1 MYELEFKTISY
12 IRYAL
17 QDKRGHLRWTLEQDD
32 KKALPAPLTAE
43 ARQQIQ
49 EDILYYDG
57 LINTFETEE
66 KQSFEL
72 REVASICVPE
82 GREGDSG

>member
-1 MYELEFKTISY
+1 MVELQFKDISY

-17 QDKRGHLRWTLEQDD
+17 QGKRGHLRWTLEQDD
-32 KKALPAPLTAE
+32 KKALPEPLTAE

-49 EDILYYDG
+49 EDMLYYNG
-57 LINTFETEE
+57 LINTFETAE

-72 REVASICVPE
+72 RKVVSICVPE
-82 GREGDSG
+82 GREGDPG